1 MKKLEQMIQETSV
14 EHLINLPETY
24 DDRIISL
31 ITMLMTMLD
40 IAYFINQELY
50 LENQIDIPYYS

>member
-50 LENQIDIPYYS
+50 LEKRIDIPYYS